1 MLTSTTHDEIKF
13 ACRTYHYAHCI
24 PSVSYGYNVFNER
37 YEWCGVILF
46 GTGATPNIGKPFGME
61 QSEVVE
67 LVRVA
72 LNGLQPC
79 TSECVAAA
87 LKQLH
92 EDAPQIK
99 IVVSYADA
107 DQNHYGT
114 IYQATNWIYLGMKEQ
129 NALGAFIING
139 KKVHRRT
146 IGSAGGGG
154 KTSNGCGKTSTR
166 THRNFGQKG
175 NGNTSMCSTENCGR
189 NGNHRRNRTR
199 NEKMIHFDRRLIHF
213 FEPSVI

>member
-1 MLTSTTHDEIKF
+1 MVMLTPTTHDEIKF
-13 ACRTYHYAHCI
+13 ACMTYHYSRCV
-24 PSVSYGYNVFNER
+24 PSVSYGYNVFNDK

-61 QSEVVE
+61 QENVLE

-87 LKQLH
+87 LKRLH
-92 EDAPQIK
+92 EDAPQVK

-114 IYQATNWIYLGMKEQ
+114 IYQATNWIYLGMKER
-129 NALGAFIING
+129 NALGAFIIRG

-146 IGSAGGGG
+146 IGSAGGRQNIEWVRENLDPNAEEFRSKG
-154 KTSNGCGKTSTR
+154 KHKYIYV
-166 THRNFGQKG
+166 F
-175 NGNTSMCSTENCGR
+175 
-189 NGNHRRNRTR
+189 NRKLRKKWQAQALPYPKRKYDT
-199 NEKMIHFDRRLIHF
+199 L
-213 FEPSVI
+213 

>member
-1 MLTSTTHDEIKF
+1 MVTLTRTTHDEIKF
-13 ACRTYHYAHCI
+13 ACMTYHYSRRV

-61 QSEVVE
+61 QDEVLE

-87 LKQLH
+87 LKRLH
-92 EDAPQIK
+92 EDAPKIK
-99 IVVSYADA
+99 LVVSYADA

-114 IYQATNWIYLGMKEQ
+114 IYQATNWIYLGLVEQ
-129 NALGAFIING
+129 NALGAFIIRG

-146 IGSAGGGG
+146 IGSAGGRQTIEWVREHLDPNAQEFRSKG
-154 KTSNGCGKTSTR
+154 KRKYIYVFNK
-166 THRNFGQKG
+166 
-175 NGNTSMCSTENCGR
+175 
-189 NGNHRRNRTR
+189 
-199 NEKMIHFDRRLIHF
+199 RLRKKWQAQAQQY
-213 FEPSVI
+213 PKKDGTV

>member
-1 MLTSTTHDEIKF
+1 MVMLTPTTHDEIKF

-129 NALGAFIING
+129 NALGAFIIHG

-146 IGSAGGGG
+146 IGSAGGEAKHRMGAEKPRPERTG
-154 KTSNGCGKTSTR
+154 ISVKRETEIHLCVQQKTAEEMASTGATVPETKR
-166 THRNFGQKG
+166 
-175 NGNTSMCSTENCGR
+175 
-189 NGNHRRNRTR
+189 
-199 NEKMIHFDRRLIHF
+199 
-213 FEPSVI
+213 